1 MRVPQHIVD
10 ARRERLRGLI
20 RHDGF
25 LPIADICRALSVS
38 EATARRDL
46 SAIEADGHITRTYGG
61 ALADYNTSFASVGER
76 AKRARSAKA
85 RIARTAVQHA
95 PAQGTFFLDAG
106 TTVVA
111 IARLLA
117 RRRHQELTAVTNSL
131 AIASVLGG
139 APGVTLH
146 LLGGVFLHRQA
157 TLFGDHAVAALRD
170 WKFDLAFLGGEAMNA
185 QGIWNS
191 HPEVIRLQ
199 RAALAQS
206 RASLFCLDASK
217 LNHAT
222 PHCVAQW
229 NEISHLVTDAPLAQ
243 LHAAGVPL
251 KKSQIFSAHR

>member
-25 LPIADICRALSVS
+25 LPIGEICRALEVS

-61 ALADYNTSFASVGER
+61 ALADYNTSFASIGER

-85 RIARTAVQHA
+85 LIARTALAHA
-95 PAQGTFFLDAG
+95 PTHGTLFLDAG
-106 TTVVA
+106 TTVMA

-117 RRRHQELTAVTNSL
+117 RRRQQELTAVTNSL
-131 AIASVLGG
+131 AIASILGG

-157 TLFGDHAVAALRD
+157 TLFGDNAVAALRE
-170 WKFDLAFLGGEAMNA
+170 WTFDTAFLGGEAMNA
-185 QGIWNS
+185 EGIWNS
-191 HPEVIRLQ
+191 HPDVIRLQ
-199 RAALAQS
+199 RTALARTRS
-206 RASLFCLDASK
+206 ALFCLDATK
-217 LNHAT
+217 LDRAT
-222 PHCVAQW
+222 PHRVASW
-229 NEISHLVTDAPLAQ
+229 SEVGHLVTDAAPTELLA
-243 LHAAGVPL
+243 AEIPL
-251 KKSQIFSAHR
+251 KKSQIFAAHR

>member
-25 LPIADICRALSVS
+25 LPIGDICRALDVS

-61 ALADYNTSFASVGER
+61 ALADYNTSFASIGER

-85 RIARTAVQHA
+85 LIARTAAEHA
-95 PAQGTFFLDAG
+95 PTRGTLFLDAG
-106 TTVVA
+106 TTVMA

-117 RRRHQELTAVTNSL
+117 RRRHQALTAVTNSL

-157 TLFGDHAVAALRD
+157 TLFGDKAVAALRE
-170 WKFDLAFLGGEAMNA
+170 WTFDTAFLGGEAMNA
-185 QGIWNS
+185 AGIWNS
-191 HPEVIRLQ
+191 HPDVIRLQ
-199 RAALAQS
+199 RTALS
-206 RASLFCLDASK
+206 RARTTLFCLDATK
-217 LNHAT
+217 LGRTT
-222 PHCVAQW
+222 PHQVAAW
-229 NEISHLVTDAPLAQ
+229 SEVAHLVTDATPAQ
-243 LHAAGVPL
+243 LQTSGVSL
-251 KKSQIFSAHR
+251 KKSQIFPAHR

>member
-25 LPIADICRALSVS
+25 LPIGDICRALAVS

-61 ALADYNTSFASVGER
+61 ALADYNTSFASMGER

-85 RIARTAVQHA
+85 LIARTAIEHA
-95 PAQGTFFLDAG
+95 PRQGTLFLDAG
-106 TTVVA
+106 TTIMA
-111 IARLLA
+111 LARLLA
-117 RRRHQELTAVTNSL
+117 RRPHQELTVLTNSL

-157 TLFGDHAVAALRD
+157 TLFGDKAVGALRE
-170 WKFDLAFLGGEAMNA
+170 WTFDVAFLGGEAMDA

-199 RAALAQS
+199 RAALS
-206 RASLFCLDASK
+206 RARKTLFCLDATK
-217 LNHAT
+217 LGHLT
-222 PHCVAQW
+222 PHRVAEW
-229 NEISHLVTDAPLAQ
+229 KEVGYLVTDASPAQ
-243 LHAAGVPL
+243 LQAASVPL
-251 KKSQIFSAHR
+251 KKSQLFSARR

>member
-25 LPIADICRALSVS
+25 LPIGDICRALEIS

-85 RIARTAVQHA
+85 LIARTALQHA
-95 PAQGTFFLDAG
+95 PLRGVVFLDAG
-106 TTVVA
+106 TTVLA
-111 IARLLA
+111 LARLLA
-117 RRRHQELTAVTNSL
+117 RRRHQTLTAVTNSL

-139 APGVTLH
+139 APGITLH

-157 TLFGDHAVAALRD
+157 TLFGDKAVAALHEWD
-170 WKFDLAFLGGEAMNA
+170 FDAAFLGGEGMNA
-185 QGIWNS
+185 DGIWNS
-191 HPEVIRLQ
+191 HPDVIRLQ
-199 RAALAQS
+199 RTAIIQA
-206 RASLFCLDASK
+206 RTTLFCLDATK
-217 LNHAT
+217 LDHAT
-222 PHCVAQW
+222 PHRVATW
-229 NEISHLVTDAPLAQ
+229 DEISHLVTDASITQ
-243 LHAAGVPL
+243 LRGAGVRL
-251 KKSQIFSAHR
+251 KKSQIFPAHR